1 MIGKMIFESGDV
13 YEGQLDEGIPHGQ
26 GQFTYA
32 SGDVET
38 AEWDKGQRHGL
49 SRYVGTADNT
59 VEEAMFW
66 EGVAEG
72 PATLRDADGSV
83 EEFQYNLGRYI
94 RTVVCGMYGF

>member
-13 YEGQLDEGIPHGQ
+13 YEGQFDEGIPHGQ

-49 SRYVGTADNT
+49 SRYVGTASH
-59 VEEAMFW
+59 
-66 EGVAEG
+66 GVG
-72 PATLRDADGSV
+72 
-83 EEFQYNLGRYI
+83 
-94 RTVVCGMYGF
+94 